1 MVTKS
6 FEFIFD
12 VGGPNSYL
20 AHKVLPKLCA
30 DTGAEAIYVP
40 ISLGGLFKITNNQA
54 PLMRYADTPAKRD
67 YEMLEFNR
75 FVSKHHLPF
84 SMNPHFPINSLQLMR
99 GAVAAQH
106 LDCFIPY
113 VEAIMTAMWEQ
124 GSNVGDPTEVQAIL
138 DKAGLDGAAL
148 LAKANESE
156 IKAELIANTEAA
168 AARGA
173 FGVPTFFV
181 GDEMFWGKERLAQ
194 VAEALQTPHTNSDD
208 H

>member
-1 MVTKS
+1 MTKS

-124 GSNVGDPTEVQAIL
+124 GANVGDPTEVQAIL